1 MIYRTVAIFIVL
13 FWLTMTGLLVHQ
25 EMRPGDSALREV
37 PPAHVGKLLFMH
49 HQLSTLNIYSDK
61 LRLGQLIIDPRPPE
75 GEKRDLKFGGE
86 VQIHIPGAKRE
97 RIGWEGHLH
106 MDKLLSVEEF
116 ELTVFTHLPTDLESK
131 IVIAPKENVAHYEL
145 RASHGT
151 VERQDYTL
159 DERGA
164 RAALQQL
171 GLDPSYLPISKKQTV
186 AAAFE
191 IKARQSTLALHGEQM
206 DTYLVTL
213 ESNGQTLLECHVDQ
227 LGRIVRANTLVGYTL
242 TPDEI
247 TP

>member
-1 MIYRTVAIFIVL
+1 
-13 FWLTMTGLLVHQ
+13 
-25 EMRPGDSALREV
+25 
-37 PPAHVGKLLFMH
+37 
-49 HQLSTLNIYSDK
+49 
-61 LRLGQLIIDPRPPE
+61 
-75 GEKRDLKFGGE
+75 

-131 IVIAPKENVAHYEL
+131 IVIVPKENVAHYEL

-151 VERQDYTL
+151 VEHQDYTL

-171 GLDPSYLPISKKQTV
+171 GVDPSYLPISKKQTV

-206 DTYLVTL
+206 DTYLVTV